1 MALVGSQY
9 RSEEESCKKS
19 QVAWMARGC
28 ARFAALIIAV
38 IFNSSCEANMIT
50 KEDVVFF
57 SRVQGRVLFKGVP
70 VANAKVIRRYT
81 FDTSSPVEDSC
92 STDGNGVFSLPM
104 ISKKDVRLT
113 PLMQFVVHQEMYVEY
128 DGVRHEIWLHG
139 KMDKAENSEYGGKFR
154 ELVCELTKQPSNI
167 KLGIGEYIYTN
178 CIWKN

>member
-139 KMDKAENSEYGGKFR
+139 KMDKAENSEYGGEFKNIS
-154 ELVCELTKQPSNI
+154 CELTEEAKRKEVGRLNV
-167 KLGIGEYIYTN
+167 LFTN
-178 CIWKN
+178 CTW